1 MIIMFLSEQKKNELL
16 VSIIHSGNTVM
27 IKRLGCILK
36 LPTKKNIKTQ
46 YLFYNSKLLNKIRFC
61 TNLLFK
67 PKRLIFSVG

>member
-1 MIIMFLSEQKKNELL
+1 M
-16 VSIIHSGNTVM
+16 SIIHSGNTVM

-61 TNLLFK
+61 TNLPSK